1 MGRLRELLWFYVG
14 VGCAT
19 LVFQIWVR
27 WDHCAGAAACG
38 LSFGKGLVWST
49 IHVHFSPVLQ
59 PVWVSGL
66 QVARAST
73 PLSMIVT
80 GLLLPHATRNP
91 THKAP
96 VASFCICQTPF
107 ISSRERRAKR
117 SCNVSMLPG
126 GGKVIQSAV
135 GRQPSWF

>member
-49 IHVHFSPVLQ
+49 I
-59 PVWVSGL
+59 W
-66 QVARAST
+66 
-73 PLSMIVT
+73 PLSWIVYT
-80 GLLLPHATRNP
+80 AGFL
-91 THKAP
+91 
-96 VASFCICQTPF
+96 
-107 ISSRERRAKR
+107 
-117 SCNVSMLPG
+117 
-126 GGKVIQSAV
+126 
-135 GRQPSWF
+135 